1 MSLTIVIPR
10 ILSKFNEEKV
20 RDIINMFFYYH
31 GEKSSGPELVQKITM
46 YPRQD
51 WKTGVDFWK
60 VEVVLD
66 RELAYYQALSPYSA
80 APAIVDAADAIKD
93 FLDNITSGQ
102 EARIY
107 YQEGGGHARRPP
119 NTWFW
124 KCYLFDPDF
133 NRRRVI
139 LPNNVLSTSSFSTNP
154 DDYELRDACLSAE
167 IDHEMEEVVN
177 TIENSSL
184 PVLDH
189 HPEVEHTITMSAEEV
204 MEMGL
209 RQAEAKGEVIYI
221 SDDSDQDSNQ
231 DTTESMDFQDVKAA
245 VASGHVTLRR
255 EAVRIA
261 RQWDMEQKKLAG
273 EIQEIQEKIHERE
286 VLQEYAEKEFQE
298 KIHENAQ
305 KISALDKEI
314 AEIDRQAEV
323 RAEEAKQDEWR
334 HILDTYTQI
343 RPIME
348 SLSQSNTAATEDEG
362 DELLSHPNVVVVANT
377 TNARKIASAIV
388 ADATRLQDSATERF
402 DTIPPSDNRL
412 DNHMTAI
419 CNHLKHFDWHSV
431 KNDVEKVYSLKQQF
445 EKSYHSVKDHL
456 NALQNYTSAKIEK
469 LERNHENKFHHKRT
483 S

>member
-31 GEKSSGPELVQKITM
+31 GERSSGPELVQKITM

-66 RELAYYQALSPYSA
+66 RELAYYQALSSESPAKYA
-80 APAIVDAADAIKD
+80 AAAYTASAIKD

-107 YQEGGGHARRPP
+107 YQEGGGHGRRPP
-119 NTWFW
+119 NIWFW

-139 LPNNVLSTSSFSTNP
+139 LPNNVLSTSSLSTNP

-167 IDHEMEEVVN
+167 IDHEMEEVIN

-184 PVLDH
+184 PVVDH

-209 RQAEAKGEVIYI
+209 REAEAKGEVIYI

-231 DTTESMDFQDVKAA
+231 DTTESVDFQDVKAA
-245 VASGHVTLRR
+245 VASGHVTHRR
-255 EAVRIA
+255 EARRIA
-261 RQWDMEQKKLAG
+261 RQWGMEQKKLAR

-323 RAEEAKQDEWR
+323 RAEKAKQDEWR

-362 DELLSHPNVVVVANT
+362 GEVSSHPNVVVVANT

-388 ADATRLQDSATERF
+388 ADATRLQDSATEQF

-419 CNHLKHFDWHSV
+419 CLHLKHFDWHSV

-456 NALQNYTSAKIEK
+456 NTLQNYTSAKIEK
-469 LERNHENKFHHKRT
+469 LERT
-483 S
+483 QGGSS

>member
-31 GEKSSGPELVQKITM
+31 GERSSGPELVQKITM

-66 RELAYYQALSPYSA
+66 RELAYYQALSPESPAKYA
-80 APAIVDAADAIKD
+80 ATAYTADAIKD

-107 YQEGGGHARRPP
+107 YQEGGGHGRRPP

-133 NRRRVI
+133 NRRRVS
-139 LPNNVLSTSSFSTNP
+139 LPNNVLSTSSFSLNP

-167 IDHEMEEVVN
+167 IDHEMEEVIN

-184 PVLDH
+184 PVVDH
-189 HPEVEHTITMSAEEV
+189 HPKFEHAITMSAEEV

-209 RQAEAKGEVIYI
+209 REAEAKG
-221 SDDSDQDSNQ
+221 DQDSNQ
-231 DTTESMDFQDVKAA
+231 DTTDSVDFQDVKAA

-255 EAVRIA
+255 EAGRIA
-261 RQWDMEQKKLAG
+261 RQWDMGQKKLAR

-286 VLQEYAEKEFQE
+286 VLQEYGTKEFQE

-305 KISALDKEI
+305 RISTLNKEI
-314 AEIDRQAEV
+314 AEIDRQTEV
-323 RAEEAKQDEWR
+323 RAQEAKEDEWR
-334 HILDTYTQI
+334 HILDHYTQI

-348 SLSQSNTAATEDEG
+348 SLSQSNTTATQDEG
-362 DELLSHPNVVVVANT
+362 GEVLSHPNVVVVANT

-388 ADATRLQDSATERF
+388 ADARHLQDHATEQS

-419 CNHLKHFDWHSV
+419 CLPLKHFDWHSV

-456 NALQNYTSAKIEK
+456 NTLQNYTSAKIEK
-469 LERNHENKFHHKRT
+469 LERT
-483 S
+483 QGGSS

>member
-10 ILSKFNEEKV
+10 MLSKFNEEKV
-20 RDIINMFFYYH
+20 RTIINMFFYYH
-31 GEKSSGPELVQKITM
+31 GERSSGPELVQKITM
-46 YPRQD
+46 HPRQD

-66 RELAYYQALSPYSA
+66 RKLAYYQALSPESPAKYA
-80 APAIVDAADAIKD
+80 AAVYTADTIKD
-93 FLDNITSGQ
+93 FLDNITSGK

-107 YQEGGGHARRPP
+107 YQEGGGHTWRPP

-124 KCYLFDPDF
+124 KCYRFDPNF

-139 LPNNVLSTSSFSTNP
+139 LPNNVLSTSSFSPNP

-167 IDHEMEEVVN
+167 IDHEMEEVIN

-184 PVLDH
+184 PVVDH

-245 VASGHVTLRR
+245 VASGHVTQRR
-255 EAVRIA
+255 EAGRIA
-261 RQWDMEQKKLAG
+261 RQWDMGQKKLAR

-305 KISALDKEI
+305 RISTLNKEI
-314 AEIDRQAEV
+314 AEIDRQTEV
-323 RAEEAKQDEWR
+323 RAQEAKEDEWR
-334 HILDTYTQI
+334 HILDHYTQI

-348 SLSQSNTAATEDEG
+348 SLSQSNTTATQDEG
-362 DELLSHPNVVVVANT
+362 GEVLSHPNIVVVANT
-377 TNARKIASAIV
+377 TNAKKIASAIV
-388 ADATRLQDSATERF
+388 ADARHLQDHATEQS

-419 CNHLKHFDWHSV
+419 CLPLKHFDWHSV

-456 NALQNYTSAKIEK
+456 NTLQNYTSAKIEK
-469 LERNHENKFHHKRT
+469 LERKQGD
-483 S
+483 SS